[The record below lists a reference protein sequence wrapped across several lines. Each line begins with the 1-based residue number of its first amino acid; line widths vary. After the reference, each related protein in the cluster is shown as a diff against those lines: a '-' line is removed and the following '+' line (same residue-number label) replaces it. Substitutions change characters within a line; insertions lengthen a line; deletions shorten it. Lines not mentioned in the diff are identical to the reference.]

1 MGRPPS
7 LATALPSRLLAASGA
22 GRTGKPALYPDPVFP
37 YPLSVPDDP
46 LQKFA
51 KTYPAG
57 TMVFREGDTGEQ
69 MYIIQRGK
77 VRVSKDFSGK
87 PHVIAV
93 LEKGEF
99 FGEMAIV
106 SRLRRTATVTAIDEV
121 EALAFDRDGLLAMIT
136 RNPRIGLSIIDRLCR
151 RLQAAHRKVQ
161 HLVQRDRAGLIAL
174 HLQQLFQELPR
185 DDASLPLEATLDDA
199 SLAFELPLE
208 EVRVVVERFAAD
220 GTLAIEAN
228 RIRLADAG
236 RLAALTGSGGGTERR
251 ESAGES

>member
-1 MGRPPS
+1 M
-7 LATALPSRLLAASGA
+7 
-22 GRTGKPALYPDPVFP
+22 
-37 YPLSVPDDP
+37 PDDP

-51 KTYPAG
+51 KTYAPG
-57 TMVFREGDTGEQ
+57 TLIFREGDTGDE

-93 LEKGEF
+93 LDKGEF

-106 SRLRRTATVTAIDEV
+106 SQLARSATVTAIDEV
-121 EALAFDRDGLLAMIT
+121 EALAFDRDGLLKMIT

-174 HLQQLFQELPR
+174 HLRHLFQETAAVPP
-185 DDASLPLEATLDDA
+185 SLPLARALDDA
-199 SLAFELPLE
+199 SLAFELPVE
-208 EVRVVVERFAAD
+208 EVRKAVEEFAAAGIVAFEED
-220 GTLAIEAN
+220 
-228 RIRLADAG
+228 RIRLADAARLEAMTGAGGAG
-236 RLAALTGSGGGTERR
+236 RRGT
-251 ESAGES
+251 

>member
-1 MGRPPS
+1 V
-7 LATALPSRLLAASGA
+7 A
-22 GRTGKPALYPDPVFP
+22 
-37 YPLSVPDDP
+37 DDN

-51 KTYPAG
+51 KTYAPG
-57 TMVFREGDTGEQ
+57 TVVFREGETGDE

-87 PHVIAV
+87 THLIAV

-106 SRLRRTATVTAIDEV
+106 SRLRRTATVTAIDAV
-121 EALAFDRDGLLAMIT
+121 EALAFDREGLLAMIT

-151 RLQAAHRKVQ
+151 RLQAAHRNVQ

-174 HLQQLFQELPR
+174 HLRHLFQELP
-185 DDASLPLEATLDDA
+185 AGGPSLPLAATLDDA

-208 EVRVVVERFAAD
+208 EVRAAVEGFTAD
-220 GTLAIEAN
+220 GIFAIEAD
-228 RIRLADAG
+228 RLRLVDAA
-236 RLAALTGSGGGTERR
+236 RLAALTESSGAPR
-251 ESAGES
+251 

>member
-1 MGRPPS
+1 M
-7 LATALPSRLLAASGA
+7 L
-22 GRTGKPALYPDPVFP
+22 PALYPAPVFP
-37 YPLSVPDDP
+37 YLSSVPDDP

-51 KTYPAG
+51 TTYPAG
-57 TMVFREGDTGEQ
+57 SVVFREGDIGGE

-87 PHVIAV
+87 THVLAV

-185 DDASLPLEATLDDA
+185 GVASLPLQKALDDA
-199 SLAFELPLE
+199 SLAFELPPE
-208 EVRVVVERFAAD
+208 EVRAAVD
-220 GTLAIEAN
+220 GLAAAGILSIEGSEL
-228 RIRLADAG
+228 RLADAA
-236 RLAALTGSGGGTERR
+236 RLAAITGAGSG
-251 ESAGES
+251 AGLQGSEGAR

>member
-1 MGRPPS
+1 M
-7 LATALPSRLLAASGA
+7 
-22 GRTGKPALYPDPVFP
+22 
-37 YPLSVPDDP
+37 PDDP

-51 KTYPAG
+51 TTYTPG
-57 TMVFREGDTGEQ
+57 SVVFREGDAGDD

-77 VRVSKDFSGK
+77 VRVSKEFSGK
-87 PHVIAV
+87 QHVIAV

-106 SRLRRTATVTAIDEV
+106 SRMLRTATVTAIDQV
-121 EALAFDRDGLLAMIT
+121 DVLAFDRDGLLAMIT

-185 DDASLPLEATLDDA
+185 GSASLPLGATLDDA

-208 EVRVVVERFAAD
+208 EVRAVVERFAAD
-220 GTLAIEAN
+220 GILAFGAD
-228 RIRLADAG
+228 RVDLADAS
-236 RLAALTGSGGGTERR
+236 RLAALTGSGETPRR
-251 ESAGES
+251 EPSGGS

>member
-1 MGRPPS
+1 
-7 LATALPSRLLAASGA
+7 
-22 GRTGKPALYPDPVFP
+22 
-37 YPLSVPDDP
+37 VPDDP

-51 KTYPAG
+51 KTYAPG
-57 TMVFREGDTGEQ
+57 TVVFREGETGDE

-87 PHVIAV
+87 PHLIAV

-106 SRLRRTATVTAIDEV
+106 SRLRRSATVTAIDEV
-121 EALAFDRDGLLAMIT
+121 EALAFDRDGLLKMIT

-151 RLQAAHRKVQ
+151 RLQAAHREVQ

-174 HLQQLFQELPR
+174 HLRHLFQELP
-185 DDASLPLEATLDDA
+185 AGTPSLPLSATLDDA

-208 EVRVVVERFAAD
+208 EVRTTVEGFAAD
-220 GTLAIEAN
+220 GILAIEAD
-228 RIRLADAG
+228 RLRLADAG
-236 RLAALTGSGGGTERR
+236 RLAALTGSDEGTARQQAR
-251 ESAGES
+251 

>member
-1 MGRPPS
+1 
-7 LATALPSRLLAASGA
+7 
-22 GRTGKPALYPDPVFP
+22 
-37 YPLSVPDDP
+37 VPDDP

-51 KTYPAG
+51 KIYAPG
-57 TMVFREGDTGEQ
+57 TVVFREGETGAE

-87 PHVIAV
+87 AHVIAI

-136 RNPRIGLSIIDRLCR
+136 RNPLIGLSIIDRLCR
-151 RLQAAHRKVQ
+151 RLQAARREVQ

-174 HLQQLFQELPR
+174 HLRHLFQELP
-185 DDASLPLEATLDDA
+185 AGAPSLPLAATLDDA

-208 EVRVVVERFAAD
+208 EVRAAVEGFTAD
-220 GTLAIEAN
+220 GILAIEGE
-228 RIRLADAG
+228 RLRLVDTG
-236 RLAALTGSGGGTERR
+236 RLAALTETGGGTKG
-251 ESAGES
+251 SKAG

>member
-1 MGRPPS
+1 V
-7 LATALPSRLLAASGA
+7 A
-22 GRTGKPALYPDPVFP
+22 
-37 YPLSVPDDP
+37 DDP

-51 KTYPAG
+51 TTYAPG
-57 TMVFREGDTGEQ
+57 SVVFREGDAGDE

-87 PHVIAV
+87 PHLIAV

-99 FGEMAIV
+99 FGEMAIA

-121 EALAFDRDGLLAMIT
+121 EVLAFDRDGLLAMIT

-185 DDASLPLEATLDDA
+185 DASSLPLEATLDDA
-199 SLAFELPLE
+199 SLAFELPLA
-208 EVRVVVERFAAD
+208 EVRTVVERFAAD
-220 GTLAIEAN
+220 GILAIEAD

-236 RLAALTGSGGGTERR
+236 QLGVLTGSGDRTARR
-251 ESAGES
+251 EPA

>member
-1 MGRPPS
+1 MGTSTP
-7 LATALPSRLLAASGA
+7 LYGA
-22 GRTGKPALYPDPVFP
+22 GVRGACADPRFTLIRFSPIFKVV
-37 YPLSVPDDP
+37 SDDP

-51 KTYPAG
+51 KTYAPG
-57 TMVFREGDTGEQ
+57 TVVFREGDTGDE

-93 LEKGEF
+93 LDKGEF

-106 SRLRRTATVTAIDEV
+106 SQLARTATVTAIDEV
-121 EALAFDRDGLLAMIT
+121 EALAFDRDGLVKMIT

-151 RLQAAHRKVQ
+151 RLQAAHHKVQ

-174 HLQQLFQELPR
+174 HLGHLFQELGG
-185 DDASLPLEATLDDA
+185 DAPSLPLAAALDDA

-208 EVRVVVERFAAD
+208 EVRAVVERFAAD
-220 GTLAIEAN
+220 GILAFGAD
-228 RIRLADAG
+228 RVDLADAS
-236 RLAALTGSGGGTERR
+236 RLAALTGSGETPRR
-251 ESAGES
+251 EPSGGS

>member
-1 MGRPPS
+1 M
-7 LATALPSRLLAASGA
+7 
-22 GRTGKPALYPDPVFP
+22 
-37 YPLSVPDDP
+37 PDDP

-51 KTYPAG
+51 RTYAPG
-57 TMVFREGDTGEQ
+57 TVVFREGEAGDE

-87 PHVIAV
+87 PHLLAV
-93 LEKGEF
+93 LEKGEV

-106 SRLRRTATVTAIDEV
+106 SRLNRSATVTAIDEV

-151 RLQAAHRKVQ
+151 RLQAAHREVQ

-174 HLQQLFQELPR
+174 HLRHLFQELP
-185 DDASLPLEATLDDA
+185 AGTPSLPLSATLDDA

-208 EVRVVVERFAAD
+208 EVRTAVEGFAAD
-220 GTLAIEAN
+220 GILAIEAD
-228 RIRLADAG
+228 RLRLADAG
-236 RLAALTGSGGGTERR
+236 RLAALTGSGEGTSRK
-251 ESAGES
+251 

>member
-1 MGRPPS
+1 
-7 LATALPSRLLAASGA
+7 
-22 GRTGKPALYPDPVFP
+22 
-37 YPLSVPDDP
+37 VPDDP

-51 KTYPAG
+51 KVYAPG
-57 TMVFREGDTGEQ
+57 TVVFREGDTGDE

-93 LEKGEF
+93 LDKGEF

-106 SRLRRTATVTAIDEV
+106 SQLARTATVTAIDEV
-121 EALAFDRDGLLAMIT
+121 EALAFDRDGLLKMIT

-174 HLQQLFQELPR
+174 HLRHLYQELAA
-185 DDASLPLEATLDDA
+185 DAPSLPIAATLDDA
-199 SLAFELPLE
+199 SLAFELPVE
-208 EVRVVVERFAAD
+208 EVRKTVEGFAAA
-220 GTLAIEAN
+220 GILAIDGD
-228 RIRLADAG
+228 RITLRDAG
-236 RLAALTGSGGGTERR
+236 RLEALTGSGGMPPRR
-251 ESAGES
+251 GA

>member
-1 MGRPPS
+1 
-7 LATALPSRLLAASGA
+7 
-22 GRTGKPALYPDPVFP
+22 
-37 YPLSVPDDP
+37 VPDDP

-51 KTYPAG
+51 KTYAPG
-57 TMVFREGDTGEQ
+57 TVVFHEDETGDE

-87 PHVIAV
+87 AHVIAV

-121 EALAFDRDGLLAMIT
+121 EALAFDRDGLLKMIT

-151 RLQAAHRKVQ
+151 RLLAAHHKVQ
-161 HLVQRDRAGLIAL
+161 HLVQRDQAGLIAL
-174 HLQQLFQELPR
+174 HLEQLFQELPR
-185 DDASLPLEATLDDA
+185 DASSVPLAATLDDA

-208 EVRVVVERFAAD
+208 EVRATVEGFAAD
-220 GTLAIEAN
+220 GILAIEAD
-228 RIRLADAG
+228 RLRLVDAG
-236 RLAALTGSGGGTERR
+236 RLAALTGSGGGTTRQEA
-251 ESAGES
+251 E

>member
-1 MGRPPS
+1 
-7 LATALPSRLLAASGA
+7 
-22 GRTGKPALYPDPVFP
+22 
-37 YPLSVPDDP
+37 
-46 LQKFA
+46 
-51 KTYPAG
+51 
-57 TMVFREGDTGEQ
+57 

-93 LEKGEF
+93 LDKGEF

-106 SRLRRTATVTAIDEV
+106 SQLARTATVTAIDEV
-121 EALAFDRDGLLAMIT
+121 EALAFDRDGLLKMIT

-174 HLQQLFQELPR
+174 HLRHLFQEVGG
-185 DDASLPLEATLDDA
+185 DAPSLPLAATLDDA

-208 EVRVVVERFAAD
+208 EVRTTVEGFAAT
-220 GTLAIEAN
+220 GIVAIEAE
-228 RIRLADAG
+228 RIRLVDTG
-236 RLAALTGSGGGTERR
+236 RLEVLTGSGAAAPRR
-251 ESAGES
+251 GA

>member
-1 MGRPPS
+1 V
-7 LATALPSRLLAASGA
+7 A
-22 GRTGKPALYPDPVFP
+22 
-37 YPLSVPDDP
+37 DDP

-51 KTYPAG
+51 KTYAPG
-57 TMVFREGDTGEQ
+57 TVVFREGDAGDE
-69 MYIIQRGK
+69 MYVIQRGK

-87 PHVIAV
+87 AHVIAV

-136 RNPRIGLSIIDRLCR
+136 RNPRIGFSIIDRLCQ
-151 RLQAAHRKVQ
+151 RLQAAHRKIQ

-174 HLQQLFQELPR
+174 HLHQLFQELPQGT
-185 DDASLPLEATLDDA
+185 ASLALESTLADA

-208 EVRVVVERFAAD
+208 DVRSAVEQFAAD
-220 GTLAIEAN
+220 GIFAIDGDRLTL
-228 RIRLADAG
+228 LDAA
-236 RLAALTGSGGGTERR
+236 RLAAMTGSGGTSTRG
-251 ESAGES
+251 SA

>member
-1 MGRPPS
+1 
-7 LATALPSRLLAASGA
+7 
-22 GRTGKPALYPDPVFP
+22 
-37 YPLSVPDDP
+37 VPNDP

-51 KTYPAG
+51 KVYAPG
-57 TMVFREGDTGEQ
+57 TVVFHEGDTGDE

-77 VRVSKDFSGK
+77 VRVSKHFSGK
-87 PHVIAV
+87 AHVIAV

-151 RLQAAHRKVQ
+151 RLQAAHHKVQ

-185 DDASLPLEATLDDA
+185 DAASLPIEATLDDV
-199 SLAFELPLE
+199 SLAFELPLAE
-208 EVRVVVERFAAD
+208 ARTVVERFAAD
-220 GTLAIEAN
+220 GILAVEAD
-228 RIRLADAG
+228 RLKLVDAA
-236 RLAALTGSGGGTERR
+236 RLAALTESGGETAGREREAAR
-251 ESAGES
+251 

>member
-1 MGRPPS
+1 
-7 LATALPSRLLAASGA
+7 
-22 GRTGKPALYPDPVFP
+22 
-37 YPLSVPDDP
+37 VPDDP

-51 KTYPAG
+51 KTYAPG
-57 TMVFREGDTGEQ
+57 TVVFREGDTGDE

-93 LEKGEF
+93 LDKGEF

-106 SRLRRTATVTAIDEV
+106 SQLARTATVTAIDEV
-121 EALAFDRDGLLAMIT
+121 EALAFDRDGLLKMIT

-151 RLQAAHRKVQ
+151 RLQAAHLKVQ

-174 HLQQLFQELPR
+174 HLHHLFQEIGGGVP
-185 DDASLPLEATLDDA
+185 SLLLAAALDDA

-208 EVRVVVERFAAD
+208 EVRKTVEGFAAA
-220 GTLAIEAN
+220 GIVAIEAE
-228 RIRLADAG
+228 RIRLLDAG
-236 RLAALTGSGGGTERR
+236 RLAVLTESGAAAAPRR
-251 ESAGES
+251 GA

>member
-1 MGRPPS
+1 M
-7 LATALPSRLLAASGA
+7 
-22 GRTGKPALYPDPVFP
+22 
-37 YPLSVPDDP
+37 PDDP

-51 KTYPAG
+51 KTYAPG
-57 TMVFREGDTGEQ
+57 TVVFREGETGDE

-87 PHVIAV
+87 PHLIAV

-106 SRLRRTATVTAIDEV
+106 SRLRRSATVTAIDEV
-121 EALAFDRDGLLAMIT
+121 EALAFDRDGLLKMIT

-174 HLQQLFQELPR
+174 HLRHLFQELP
-185 DDASLPLEATLDDA
+185 AGTPSLPLSATLDDA

-208 EVRVVVERFAAD
+208 EVRTAVEGFAAD
-220 GTLAIEAN
+220 GILAIEAD
-228 RIRLADAG
+228 RLRLADAG
-236 RLAALTGSGGGTERR
+236 RLAALTGSDEGTARQEPR
-251 ESAGES
+251 

>member
-1 MGRPPS
+1 V
-7 LATALPSRLLAASGA
+7 A
-22 GRTGKPALYPDPVFP
+22 
-37 YPLSVPDDP
+37 DDN

-51 KTYPAG
+51 KTYAPG
-57 TMVFREGDTGEQ
+57 TVVFREGETGDE

-87 PHVIAV
+87 THLIAV

-121 EALAFDRDGLLAMIT
+121 EALAFDREGLLAMIT

-151 RLQAAHRKVQ
+151 RLQAAHRNVQ

-174 HLQQLFQELPR
+174 HLRHLFQELP
-185 DDASLPLEATLDDA
+185 AGGPSLPLAATLDDA

-208 EVRVVVERFAAD
+208 EVRAAVEGFTAD
-220 GTLAIEAN
+220 GIFAIEAD
-228 RIRLADAG
+228 RLRLVDAA
-236 RLAALTGSGGGTERR
+236 RLAALTESGGAPR
-251 ESAGES
+251 

>member
-1 MGRPPS
+1 MFTV
-7 LATALPSRLLAASGA
+7 LAVRAVCANPVT
-22 GRTGKPALYPDPVFP
+22 ALYPGSVFF
-37 YPLSVPDDP
+37 YPLKVLDDP

-51 KTYPAG
+51 KTYAPG
-57 TMVFREGDTGEQ
+57 TVVFREGETGDE

-87 PHVIAV
+87 PHLIAV

-106 SRLRRTATVTAIDEV
+106 SRLRRSATVTAIDEV

-151 RLQAAHRKVQ
+151 RLQAAHREVQ

-174 HLQQLFQELPR
+174 HLRHLFQELP
-185 DDASLPLEATLDDA
+185 AGTPSLPLSATLDDA

-208 EVRVVVERFAAD
+208 EVRTAVEGFAAD
-220 GTLAIEAN
+220 GILAIEAD
-228 RIRLADAG
+228 RLRLADAG
-236 RLAALTGSGGGTERR
+236 RLAALTGSDEGTARR
-251 ESAGES
+251 EPR

>member
-1 MGRPPS
+1 V
-7 LATALPSRLLAASGA
+7 A
-22 GRTGKPALYPDPVFP
+22 
-37 YPLSVPDDP
+37 DDP

-51 KTYPAG
+51 ATYAPG
-57 TMVFREGDTGEQ
+57 SVVFREGDAGDD

-106 SRLRRTATVTAIDEV
+106 SRLPRSATVTAIDEV
-121 EALAFDRDGLLAMIT
+121 EVLAFDRDGLLKMIA

-185 DDASLPLEATLDDA
+185 DASSLPLEATLDDA

-208 EVRVVVERFAAD
+208 EVRTVVERFRAD
-220 GTLAIEAN
+220 GILALEAD

-236 RLAALTGSGGGTERR
+236 RFAALVGSGDDAVRQNPVG
-251 ESAGES
+251 S

>member
-1 MGRPPS
+1 
-7 LATALPSRLLAASGA
+7 
-22 GRTGKPALYPDPVFP
+22 
-37 YPLSVPDDP
+37 VPDDP

-51 KTYPAG
+51 KTYDAG
-57 TMVFREGDTGEQ
+57 TVVFHEGETGNE

-77 VRVSKDFSGK
+77 VRVSKNFAGK
-87 PHVIAV
+87 AHVLAV

-106 SRLRRTATVTAIDEV
+106 SRLRRSATVTAIDEV

-174 HLQQLFQELPR
+174 HLQQLFQELPCG
-185 DDASLPLEATLDDA
+185 ASSLPLQAALDDA
-199 SLAFELPLE
+199 SLAFELPPD
-208 EVRVVVERFAAD
+208 EVRAAVEGFAAE
-220 GTLAIEAN
+220 GIVAIEGGML
-228 RIRLADAG
+228 RLADEA
-236 RLAALTGSGGGTERR
+236 RLAALTGSGEGA
-251 ESAGES
+251 AGRASEGAR

>member
-1 MGRPPS
+1 
-7 LATALPSRLLAASGA
+7 
-22 GRTGKPALYPDPVFP
+22 
-37 YPLSVPDDP
+37 VPDDP

-51 KTYPAG
+51 KTYAPG
-57 TMVFREGDTGEQ
+57 TVVFREGEAGDE

-87 PHVIAV
+87 PHLIAV

-106 SRLRRTATVTAIDEV
+106 SRLRRSATVTAIDEV
-121 EALAFDRDGLLAMIT
+121 EALAFDRDGLLKMIT

-151 RLQAAHRKVQ
+151 RLQAAHREVQ

-174 HLQQLFQELPR
+174 HLRHLFQELP
-185 DDASLPLEATLDDA
+185 AGTPSLPLSATLDDA

-208 EVRVVVERFAAD
+208 EVRATVEGFAAD
-220 GTLAIEAN
+220 GILAIEAD
-228 RIRLADAG
+228 RLRLVDAG
-236 RLAALTGSGGGTERR
+236 HLAALTGSDEGTSRQEPR
-251 ESAGES
+251 